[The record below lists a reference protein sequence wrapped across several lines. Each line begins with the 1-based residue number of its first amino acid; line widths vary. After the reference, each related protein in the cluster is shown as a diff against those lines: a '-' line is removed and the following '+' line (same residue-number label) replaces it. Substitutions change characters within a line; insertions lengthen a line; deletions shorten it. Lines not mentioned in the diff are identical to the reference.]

1 LSSGRPLARIDL
13 GAIVHNYGEV
23 RKLVGPWV
31 DIIAMVKADAYGHG
45 AHEVV
50 VALAEAGCN
59 RFGVAS
65 LDEVAD
71 LAEGAD
77 PGAFDPTQL
86 IVFGGILP
94 TDADYAVSIG
104 AEIVAFDR
112 DVLSAL
118 DAAAAD
124 QKRTVH
130 VHLHIDTGMHR
141 LGARV
146 DEAADLLRFVR
157 ALDHVE
163 TAAICT
169 HLAKAEAIDDR
180 ATDSQLAAFDTA
192 CKSAGELSRHVANS
206 AAILA
211 RSDTHMSAVRPGLML
226 YGLAPTA
233 ELGAKADLRPA
244 MTLDAPIIRVAEVG
258 PEEGI
263 GYGHTHWTD
272 RATEV
277 ATVRCGYA
285 DGYPRILSNLGPV
298 VIHGRRYPVIGRV
311 CMDHIMVDVTG
322 AADVSVGDRAVLWG
336 EDPPVTEI
344 ADLAGTIG
352 YELVSRVGTR
362 VGRVHKTI

>member
-1 LSSGRPLARIDL
+1 M
-13 GAIVHNYGEV
+13 
-23 RKLVGPWV
+23 VGPWV

-45 AHEVV
+45 AREVV
-50 VALAEAGCN
+50 VALGEAGCI

-94 TDADYAVSIG
+94 TDADYAVSTG

-112 DVLSAL
+112 DVLGAL
-118 DAAAAD
+118 DAAAAE

-141 LGARV
+141 LGAPP
-146 DEAADLLRFVR
+146 DEAAELLRFAR

-163 TAAICT
+163 TTAICT
-169 HLAKAEAIDDR
+169 HLAMAEATNDETTDR
-180 ATDSQLAAFDTA
+180 QLAAFDAA
-192 CKSAGELSRHVANS
+192 CKSAGDLSRHVANS

-211 RSDTHMSAVRPGLML
+211 RVDTHMSAVRPGLML
-226 YGLAPTA
+226 YGLAPSA
-233 ELGAKADLRPA
+233 ELGRKADLRPA
-244 MTLDAPIIRVAEVG
+244 MTFDAPVIRVAEVG
-258 PEEGI
+258 PGEGI
-263 GYGHTHWTD
+263 GYGHTHRTD
-272 RATEV
+272 RATKV
-277 ATVRCGYA
+277 ATLRCGYA
-285 DGYPRILSNLGPV
+285 DGYPRVLSNLGRV
-298 VIHGRRYPVIGRV
+298 MIHGRGCPVIGRV
-311 CMDHIMVDVTG
+311 CMDHIMVDVTD

-336 EDPPVTEI
+336 NDLPATEV
-344 ADLAGTIG
+344 ADRAGTIS

-362 VGRVHKTI
+362 VGRVHKTT